1 MTQRSLVDSDQLALA
16 RATTYAADPAAQ
28 AAFMHGFRSQWAQLM
43 AHRATLASDEAWSTY
58 LDAALDAC
66 LAARG
71 RAASES
77 DWDTATGA
85 VDAVQMATRY
95 VPHVSDNA

>member
-1 MTQRSLVDSDQLALA
+1 MRTGPLSRYWGLN
-16 RATTYAADPAAQ
+16 R
-28 AAFMHGFRSQWAQLM
+28 
-43 AHRATLASDEAWSTY
+43 HRATLSSDEAWSTY

-95 VPHVSDNA
+95 VPHVSDNSWAGGFLP